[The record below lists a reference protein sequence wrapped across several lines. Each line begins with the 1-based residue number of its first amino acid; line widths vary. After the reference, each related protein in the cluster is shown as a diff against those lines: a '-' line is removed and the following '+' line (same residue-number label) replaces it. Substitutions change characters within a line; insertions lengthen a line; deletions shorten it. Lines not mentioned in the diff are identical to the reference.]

1 MKLNLQIQFT
11 DTPNETKN
19 IVCGPSDMIK
29 LETKFDISIASLES
43 NIKIT
48 HLLFLAWAS
57 ETRTKATTLSF
68 DEWVDTIESV
78 SPADEQK
85 K

>member
-1 MKLNLQIQFT
+1 MKLNLQVEFT
-11 DTPNETKN
+11 DKPNEFKE
-19 IVCGPSDMIK
+19 IVCSASDMVA
-29 LETKFDISIASLES
+29 LEMKFDISIASLEN

-57 ETRTKATTLSF
+57 EFRRAETKLTFEKWIET
-68 DEWVDTIESV
+68 VDSV
-78 SPADEQK
+78 SPSDEQK

>member
-11 DTPNETKN
+11 DKPDEVKQV
-19 IVCGPSDMIK
+19 VCNPSDMIK
-29 LETKFDISIASLES
+29 LETKYDISIASLES

-57 ETRTKATTLSF
+57 ESRTKATTLSF
-68 DEWVDTIESV
+68 EEWVDTVESV
-78 SPADEQK
+78 SPSEQK

>member
-1 MKLNLQIQFT
+1 M
-11 DTPNETKN
+11 
-19 IVCGPSDMIK
+19 VK
-29 LETKFDISIASLES
+29 LETKFNISIASLEN

-57 ETRTKATTLSF
+57 ETRTKATTSEF
-68 DEWVDTIESV
+68 EEWIDTVESV
-78 SPADEQK
+78 SPSDEQK

>member
-1 MKLNLQIQFT
+1 MKLNLQIKFT
-11 DTPNETKN
+11 DKPDEFKLV
-19 IVCGPSDMIK
+19 VCNPSDMIK

-43 NIKIT
+43 NIKVT

-57 ETRTKATTLSF
+57 ETRTKATTESF
-68 DEWVDTIESV
+68 EEWVDTIDSI

>member
-1 MKLNLQIQFT
+1 MRLNLQIAYAAKP
-11 DTPNETKN
+11 DEAKDIICN
-19 IVCGPSDMIK
+19 PSDMVK
-29 LETKFDISIASLES
+29 LETKFDMSIASLET

-57 ETRTKATTLSF
+57 ESRTKATTLPF
-68 DEWVDTIESV
+68 DEWVDTVESV
-78 SPADEQK
+78 TPTAEQK

>member
-1 MKLNLQIQFT
+1 MRLNLQVQYT
-11 DTPNETKN
+11 DKPDETKQLTCN
-19 IVCGPSDMIK
+19 PSDMVK
-29 LETKFDISIASLES
+29 LEEKYNISIASLEN

-57 ETRTKATTLSF
+57 ESRTKATTLSF
-68 DEWVDTIESV
+68 EEWTDTVESV
-78 SPADEQK
+78 SPSEAK

>member
-1 MKLNLQIQFT
+1 MRLNLQIAFA
-11 DTPNETKN
+11 DKPDESKDV
-19 IVCGPSDMIK
+19 VCNPSDMVK
-29 LETKFDISIASLES
+29 LEEKYNISIASLEN

-57 ETRTKATTLSF
+57 EFRTKATTLQF
-68 DEWVDTIESV
+68 EEWIDTIESV
-78 SPADEQK
+78 TPSSEQK

>member
-1 MKLNLQIQFT
+1 MRLNLQVAYTANPDKPKDIIC
-11 DTPNETKN
+11 N
-19 IVCGPSDMIK
+19 PSDMVK
-29 LETKFDISIASLES
+29 LEERFDISIASLES

-57 ETRTKATTLSF
+57 ESRTKATTLSF
-68 DEWVDTIESV
+68 EEWVDTVESA
-78 SPADEQK
+78 SPSEQK

>member
-1 MKLNLQIQFT
+1 MRLNLQVQYA
-11 DTPNETKN
+11 DKPDETKDLICN
-19 IVCGPSDMIK
+19 PSDMVK
-29 LETKFDISIASLES
+29 LEERYNISIASLEN

-57 ETRTKATTLSF
+57 ESRTKATTLAF
-68 DEWVDTIESV
+68 EEWVDTVESV
-78 SPADEQK
+78 SPTEQK

>member
-1 MKLNLQIQFT
+1 MKLNLQVQYAA
-11 DTPNETKN
+11 TPNETTDITCN
-19 IVCGPSDMIK
+19 PSDMVK
-29 LETKFDISIASLES
+29 LEEKFDISIASLEK

-57 ETRTKATTLSF
+57 ESRTKATTLKF
-68 DEWVDTIESV
+68 EEWVDTVESV
-78 SPADEQK
+78 NPSEDQK

>member
-1 MKLNLQIQFT
+1 MRLNLQVAYS
-11 DTPNETKN
+11 TKPEEPKDIICN
-19 IVCGPSDMIK
+19 PSDMVK
-29 LETKFDISIASLES
+29 LEERFDISIASLEM

-57 ETRTKATTLSF
+57 ESRTKATTLAF
-68 DEWVDTIESV
+68 EEWVDTVDSV
-78 SPADEQK
+78 SPTEQK

>member
-11 DTPNETKN
+11 DKPDEMKN
-19 IVCGPSDMIK
+19 IVCNPSDMIK
-29 LETKFDISIASLES
+29 LETKYDISIASLES
-43 NIKIT
+43 NIKVT

-57 ETRTKATTLSF
+57 ETRTKATTQSF
-68 DEWVDTIESV
+68 DEWVDNIESI
-78 SPADEQK
+78 SPASDQK

>member
-1 MKLNLQIQFT
+1 MKLNLQIKFT
-11 DTPNETKN
+11 DKPDESKLV
-19 IVCGPSDMIK
+19 VCNPSDMIK
-29 LETKFDISIASLES
+29 LETRYDISIATLET

-57 ETRTKATTLSF
+57 ETRTKATTASF
-68 DEWVDTIESV
+68 EEWVDNVESI

>member
-11 DTPNETKN
+11 DTPNEKKD

-29 LETKFDISIASLES
+29 LETKYDISIASLEN

-57 ETRTKATTLSF
+57 EFRRAETKQTFEKWIET
-68 DEWVDTIESV
+68 VDSV
-78 SPADEQK
+78 SPSDEQK

>member
-1 MKLNLQIQFT
+1 MKLNLQIKFT
-11 DTPNETKN
+11 DNPDEVKHV
-19 IVCGPSDMIK
+19 VCNPSDMIK
-29 LETKFDISIASLES
+29 LETKYDISIASLES

-57 ETRTKATTLSF
+57 ETRTKATTASF
-68 DEWVDTIESV
+68 EEWVDNIESI

>member
-1 MKLNLQIQFT
+1 MRLNLQVQYT
-11 DTPNETKN
+11 DKPDEAKDL
-19 IVCGPSDMIK
+19 VCNPSDMVK
-29 LETKFDISIASLES
+29 LEERYNISIASLES

-57 ETRTKATTLSF
+57 ESRTKATTLSF
-68 DEWVDTIESV
+68 EEWVDTVESV
-78 SPADEQK
+78 SPSEQK

>member
-11 DTPNETKN
+11 DKPDEYKQV
-19 IVCGPSDMIK
+19 VCNPSDMIK
-29 LETKFDISIASLES
+29 LETKFDISIASLEA
-43 NIKIT
+43 NIKVT

-57 ETRTKATTLSF
+57 ETRTKATNASF
-68 DEWVDTIESV
+68 EEWVDTVESI
-78 SPADEQK
+78 SPADDQK

>member
-1 MKLNLQIQFT
+1 MRLNLQVAYTANPDKPKDVIC
-11 DTPNETKN
+11 N
-19 IVCGPSDMIK
+19 PSDMVK
-29 LETKFDISIASLES
+29 LEERFDISIASLEN

-57 ETRTKATTLSF
+57 ESRTKATTLAF
-68 DEWVDTIESV
+68 EEWVDTVDSV
-78 SPADEQK
+78 SPTEQK

>member
-1 MKLNLQIQFT
+1 MRLNLQIKFT
-11 DTPNETKN
+11 ANPTETKS
-19 IVCGPSDMIK
+19 IVCTASDIVK
-29 LETKFDISIASLES
+29 LEGKYDISVASLENS
-43 NIKIT
+43 VKIT

-68 DEWVDTIESV
+68 EEWVDTVDSV
-78 SPADEQK
+78 TADDQK

>member
-1 MKLNLQIQFT
+1 MRLNLQVAYTANPDEPKDVIC
-11 DTPNETKN
+11 N
-19 IVCGPSDMIK
+19 PSDMVK
-29 LETKFDISIASLES
+29 LEERFDISIASLES

-57 ETRTKATTLSF
+57 ESRTKATTLSF
-68 DEWVDTIESV
+68 EEWVDTVEGV
-78 SPADEQK
+78 SPNEQK

>member
-1 MKLNLQIQFT
+1 MRLNLQVKYT
-11 DTPNETKN
+11 DKPDEIKQ
-19 IVCGPSDMIK
+19 IVCSPSDMVK
-29 LETKFDISIASLES
+29 LETKYDISIASLEN

-57 ETRTKATTLSF
+57 ESRTKATTISF
-68 DEWVDTIESV
+68 EEWVDTVDSV
-78 SPADEQK
+78 SPSDEQK

>member
-1 MKLNLQIQFT
+1 M
-11 DTPNETKN
+11 
-19 IVCGPSDMIK
+19 VK
-29 LETKFDISIASLES
+29 LEERYNISIASLEN

-57 ETRTKATTLSF
+57 ESRTKATTLSF
-68 DEWVDTIESV
+68 EEWVDTVESV
-78 SPADEQK
+78 SPSEQK

>member
-1 MKLNLQIQFT
+1 MRLNLQVQYT
-11 DTPNETKN
+11 AKPDEPKDL
-19 IVCGPSDMIK
+19 VCNPSDMVK
-29 LETKFDISIASLES
+29 LEERYNISIASLES

-57 ETRTKATTLSF
+57 ESRTKATTLSF
-68 DEWVDTIESV
+68 EEWVDTVESV
-78 SPADEQK
+78 SPSDEQK

>member
-1 MKLNLQIQFT
+1 M
-11 DTPNETKN
+11 
-19 IVCGPSDMIK
+19 VK
-29 LETKFDISIASLES
+29 LEERYNISIASLEN

-57 ETRTKATTLSF
+57 ESRTKATTLSF
-68 DEWVDTIESV
+68 EEWVDTVESV
-78 SPADEQK
+78 SPSEEQK

>member
-1 MKLNLQIQFT
+1 MRLNLQVQYA
-11 DTPNETKN
+11 DKPNEPKDLICN
-19 IVCGPSDMIK
+19 PSDMVK
-29 LETKFDISIASLES
+29 LEERYNISIASLEN

-57 ETRTKATTLSF
+57 ESRTKATTLSF
-68 DEWVDTIESV
+68 EEWVDTVDSV
-78 SPADEQK
+78 SPSEEQK

>member
-1 MKLNLQIQFT
+1 MKLNLQLQFT
-11 DTPNETKN
+11 DKPEEIKQ
-19 IVCGPSDMIK
+19 IVCNPSDMIK
-29 LETKFDISIASLES
+29 LETRFDISIASLES

-68 DEWVDTIESV
+68 DEWVDTVESV
-78 SPADEQK
+78 NPSDEQK

>member
-1 MKLNLQIQFT
+1 MRLNLQIQFT
-11 DTPNETKN
+11 DKPNEYKQV
-19 IVCGPSDMIK
+19 VCSPSDMIK

-57 ETRTKATTLSF
+57 ETRTKATTASF
-68 DEWVDTIESV
+68 EEWVDTVDSV
-78 SPADEQK
+78 SPSDNQK

>member
-11 DTPNETKN
+11 DKPDEVKQ
-19 IVCGPSDMIK
+19 IVSNPSDMIK
-29 LETKFDISIASLES
+29 LETKYDISIASLEA

-57 ETRTKATTLSF
+57 ESRTKATTLAF
-68 DEWVDTIESV
+68 EEWVDTVDSV
-78 SPADEQK
+78 SPTEQK

>member
-1 MKLNLQIQFT
+1 MRLNLQVAYTANPDEPKDVIC
-11 DTPNETKN
+11 N
-19 IVCGPSDMIK
+19 PSDMVK
-29 LETKFDISIASLES
+29 LEERFDISIASLES

-57 ETRTKATTLSF
+57 ESRTKATTLAF
-68 DEWVDTIESV
+68 EEWVDTVEGV
-78 SPADEQK
+78 SPNEQK

>member
-1 MKLNLQIQFT
+1 MRLNLQVAFT
-11 DTPNETKN
+11 ADPEKPKDIICN
-19 IVCGPSDMIK
+19 PSDMVK
-29 LETKFDISIASLES
+29 LEQKFDISIASLEN

-57 ETRTKATTLSF
+57 ESRTKATTLPF
-68 DEWVDTIESV
+68 EEWVDTVDSV
-78 SPADEQK
+78 SPSDEQK

>member
-11 DTPNETKN
+11 DTPNETKT

-29 LETKFDISIASLES
+29 LETKYDISIASLES

>member
-11 DTPNETKN
+11 DKPDEYKQV
-19 IVCGPSDMIK
+19 VCSPSDMIK

-57 ETRTKATTLSF
+57 ETRTKATTASF
-68 DEWVDTIESV
+68 DEWVDNIESI

>member
-1 MKLNLQIQFT
+1 M
-11 DTPNETKN
+11 
-19 IVCGPSDMIK
+19 VK
-29 LETKFDISIASLES
+29 LEEKYNISIASLEN

-57 ETRTKATTLSF
+57 ESRTKATTLSF
-68 DEWVDTIESV
+68 EEWVDTVESV
-78 SPADEQK
+78 SPSEEQK

>member
-1 MKLNLQIQFT
+1 MRLNLQVAYTANPDKPKDIIC
-11 DTPNETKN
+11 N
-19 IVCGPSDMIK
+19 PSDMVK
-29 LETKFDISIASLES
+29 LEERFDISIASLES

-57 ETRTKATTLSF
+57 ETRTKATTAPF
-68 DEWVDTIESV
+68 DEWVDNIESV

>member
-1 MKLNLQIQFT
+1 MRLNLQVAYTANPDKPKDIIC
-11 DTPNETKN
+11 N
-19 IVCGPSDMIK
+19 PSDMVK
-29 LETKFDISIASLES
+29 LEERFDISIASLES

-57 ETRTKATTLSF
+57 ESRTKATTLAF
-68 DEWVDTIESV
+68 EEWVDTVDSV
-78 SPADEQK
+78 SPTEQK

>member
-11 DTPNETKN
+11 DKPDEVKHV
-19 IVCGPSDMIK
+19 VCNPSDMIK
-29 LETKFDISIASLES
+29 LETKYDISIASLES

-57 ETRTKATTLSF
+57 ETRTKATTASF
-68 DEWVDTIESV
+68 DEWVDNIESI

>member
-11 DTPNETKN
+11 DKPNEVKQ
-19 IVCGPSDMIK
+19 IVCNPSDMIK
-29 LETKFDISIASLES
+29 LETNYDISIASLEA

-57 ETRTKATTLSF
+57 ESRTKATTLSF
-68 DEWVDTIESV
+68 EEWVDTVESV
-78 SPADEQK
+78 SPSEQK